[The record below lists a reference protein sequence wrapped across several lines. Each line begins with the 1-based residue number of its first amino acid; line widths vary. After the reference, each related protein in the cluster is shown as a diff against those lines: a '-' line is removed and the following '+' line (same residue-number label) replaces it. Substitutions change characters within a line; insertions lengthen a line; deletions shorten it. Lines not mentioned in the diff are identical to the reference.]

1 MTQRTWP
8 PAIGIISGFSKKL
21 IIFQKHFSKNTSTLW
36 QRCQYNIHGLFGHE
50 LTIQRQGNV
59 EATLQFWR
67 RGISVATMCSVCTT
81 LRPNH
86 KHCHSVF
93 RWWVSY
99 FSLKYNWRNAFFF
112 AIWVFIHKH
121 SQITGLQGKWGGGI
135 SLTLHYHFHPLQ
147 RHLNIS
153 RANTA
158 ESSPLHIA
166 SSRTR
171 TGNLWFPS
179 ASR

>member
-1 MTQRTWP
+1 MQFQRYNRA
-8 PAIGIISGFSKKL
+8 AIATFGAYWELKL
-21 IIFQKHFSKNTSTLW
+21 LFDVVRSTLRRCCKCDVATSTLW

-121 SQITGLQGKWGGGI
+121 SQITGLQGKWGGHFFNS
-135 SLTLHYHFHPLQ
+135 SLPLPPASQTLKH
-147 RHLNIS
+147 
-153 RANTA
+153 
-158 ESSPLHIA
+158 
-166 SSRTR
+166 
-171 TGNLWFPS
+171 
-179 ASR
+179 